1 MKADGGWLVQLGEEA
16 APGRP
21 RCGLPLLEGSL
32 EAEKGTD
39 LLHGHTHSER
49 RRGCGPKLTEGSSPR
64 PALTARPAPPGA
76 GRSAHPLL
84 RTQGLEGPPQL
95 LAPRRVLRVRVQAP
109 PELVACRPA
118 RLPFLHRR
126 GRHDRCRDTAEPRS
140 ASRPG
145 PNRRRRSGARKRS
158 GAHAPGEAGRR
169 GGGKRLW
176 GWDVKQK
183 MGVKCLPLLR
193 ALNYVSI

>member
-1 MKADGGWLVQLGEEA
+1 MARSARRRGSSGQTSVRPSTPRGELGGRKRD
-16 APGRP
+16 RP
-21 RCGLPLLEGSL
+21 FTR
-32 EAEKGTD
+32 A
-39 LLHGHTHSER
+39 HRER
-49 RRGCGPKLTEGSSPR
+49 RRGCGLKLTEGSSPR

-118 RLPFLHRR
+118 RLPLLHRR

-176 GWDVKQK
+176 GWGVKQR
-183 MGVKCLPLLR
+183 MGVKCLPQLR